1 MADLLIRHKVDDFDV
16 WKPLFDAHSA
26 TRRANGALGAR
37 LFRNADDPHEVLILM
52 AWDDLDRASLFV
64 QSDDLHE
71 VMARSGVTDRP
82 DVWFLE
88 EVDQQHGKT

>member
-1 MADLLIRHKVDDFDV
+1 MADLLIRHKVEDFDV
-16 WKPLFDAHSA
+16 WKPLFDEHGA
-26 TRRANGALGAR
+26 TRRANGSLGAR

-64 QSDDLHE
+64 QSDDLHD

-88 EVDQQHGKT
+88 EIDQQPVKT

>member
-1 MADLLIRHKVDDFDV
+1 
-16 WKPLFDAHSA
+16 
-26 TRRANGALGAR
+26 
-37 LFRNADDPHEVLILM
+37 M

-64 QSDDLHE
+64 QSDDLHD

-88 EVDQQHGKT
+88 EVDQQPGKT